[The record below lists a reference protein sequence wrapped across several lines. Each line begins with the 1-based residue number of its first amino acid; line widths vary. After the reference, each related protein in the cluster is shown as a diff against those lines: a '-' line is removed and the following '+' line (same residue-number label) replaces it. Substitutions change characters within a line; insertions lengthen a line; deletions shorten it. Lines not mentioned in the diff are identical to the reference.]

1 MNEMM
6 TNPEK
11 IRHGVTLTCFLLFTS
26 LTDPCFAAEKKVI
39 HSVGSFPAIKA
50 ENLNEKT
57 FHLPADF
64 PSDRTLLLLGFKRE
78 QADTLETWIEGLN
91 LKETEIVWFEM
102 PVISSAYSIGA
113 FFIDGAMR
121 RGVPDLRMREHI
133 ITLYTDQR
141 AFASSM
147 GIDDQTLGAY
157 VAVVDRKG
165 HHLGFVQG
173 EFSPIKAAR
182 ITSLLRSKQVVRP

>member
-1 MNEMM
+1 M
-6 TNPEK
+6 TTNFQRVRRSLALSSLL
-11 IRHGVTLTCFLLFTS
+11 IFTLTTAPS
-26 LTDPCFAAEKKVI
+26 VAAERNI
-39 HSVGSFPAIKA
+39 TRSVGTFPAIKA

-57 FHLPADF
+57 FNLPADF

-78 QADTLETWIEGLN
+78 EADTLETWIEGLD
-91 LKETEIVWFEM
+91 LKEKEIAWFEM
-102 PVISSAYSIGA
+102 PVIPSLYSIGG

-121 RGVPDLRMREHI
+121 RGTPDLKMRERI

-147 GIDDQTLGAY
+147 GIDDQKLGAY

-165 HHLGFVQG
+165 NNLGFVQG
-173 EFSPIKAAR
+173 AFSKTKAAN
-182 ITSLLRSKQVVRP
+182 IINLLKAK

>member
-1 MNEMM
+1 M
-6 TNPEK
+6 TTTNK
-11 IRHGVTLTCFLLFTS
+11 LRILSAVALSCLLIFTLTPDLS
-26 LTDPCFAAEKKVI
+26 FAAEKKVT
-39 HSVGSFPAIKA
+39 HSMGTFPAIKA

-57 FHLPADF
+57 FNLPADF

-91 LKETEIVWFEM
+91 LTQKGIAWFEM

-121 RGVPDLRMREHI
+121 RGTPDLKMRERI
-133 ITLYTDQR
+133 ITLYTDQK

-147 GIDDQTLGAY
+147 GFDDQTLGAY
-157 VAVVDRKG
+157 VAVVDRRG
-165 HHLGFVQG
+165 NNLGFVEG
-173 EFSPIKAAR
+173 GFSKIKSAK
-182 ITSLLRSKQVVRP
+182 INSLLRSK

>member
-1 MNEMM
+1 M
-6 TNPEK
+6 TATNKLP
-11 IRHGVTLTCFLLFTS
+11 ILSAVAFSSLLLFPSITG
-26 LTDPCFAAEKKVI
+26 LGFAAEKKVTR
-39 HSVGSFPAIKA
+39 SVGAFPAIKA

-57 FHLPADF
+57 FDLPADF

-78 QADTLETWIEGLN
+78 EADTLETWIEGLN
-91 LKETEIVWFEM
+91 LKEKQISWFEM
-102 PVISSAYSIGA
+102 PVIPSLYSIGG

-121 RGVPDLRMREHI
+121 RGTPDLKMRERI
-133 ITLYTDQR
+133 ITLYTDQK

-165 HHLGFVQG
+165 NNLGFVQG
-173 EFSPIKAAR
+173 EFSKMKAAK
-182 ITSLLRSKQVVRP
+182 ITSLLRSK

>member
-1 MNEMM
+1 M
-6 TNPEK
+6 TTNFQR
-11 IRHGVTLTCFLLFTS
+11 IRRSLVIGSFLLFTS
-26 LTDPCFAAEKKVI
+26 ITDLTFAAEKKVI
-39 HSVGSFPAIKA
+39 QSVGSFPTIKA

-57 FHLPADF
+57 FNLPADF

-78 QADTLETWIEGLN
+78 EADTLETWIEGLN
-91 LKETEIVWFEM
+91 LKEKEIAWFEM
-102 PVISSAYSIGA
+102 PVIPSLYSIGG

-121 RGVPDLRMREHI
+121 RGTPDLKMRERI

-147 GIDDQTLGAY
+147 GIDDQRLGAY

-165 HHLGFVQG
+165 NNLGFVQG
-173 EFSPIKAAR
+173 EFSKAKAAKI
-182 ITSLLRSKQVVRP
+182 ITLLKPK

>member
-1 MNEMM
+1 
-6 TNPEK
+6 
-11 IRHGVTLTCFLLFTS
+11 
-26 LTDPCFAAEKKVI
+26 
-39 HSVGSFPAIKA
+39 VGTFPAIQA

-57 FHLPADF
+57 FNLPADF
-64 PSDRTLLLLGFKRE
+64 TSDRTLLLLGFKRE

-91 LKETEIVWFEM
+91 LKEKEIAWFEM

-121 RGVPDLRMREHI
+121 RGTPDLKMRGRI
-133 ITLYTDQR
+133 ITLYTDQK

-147 GIDDQTLGAY
+147 GLDDQTLGAD

-165 HHLGFVQG
+165 NNLGFAQG
-173 EFSPIKAAR
+173 EFSKIKAAK
-182 ITSLLRSKQVVRP
+182 IISLLRSK

>member
-1 MNEMM
+1 M
-6 TNPEK
+6 TTTSNLR
-11 IRHGVTLTCFLLFTS
+11 ILSAVAVSCLLLFT
-26 LTDPCFAAEKKVI
+26 LATDPSFAVEKQVT
-39 HSVGSFPAIKA
+39 HSLGTFPAIKA

-57 FHLPADF
+57 FNLPTDF

-91 LKETEIVWFEM
+91 LKEKGIAWFEM
-102 PVISSAYSIGA
+102 PVISSLYSIGG

-121 RGVPDLRMREHI
+121 RGTPDLKMRDRI
-133 ITLYTDQR
+133 ITLYTDQK

-147 GIDDQTLGAY
+147 GFDDPTLGAY

-165 HHLGFVQG
+165 NNLGFVEG
-173 EFSPIKAAR
+173 DFSKIKAAK
-182 ITSLLRSKQVVRP
+182 IKSLLRSK